1 MRSWVSL
8 ALEIL
13 HEMIK
18 KVSIPLNQLKS
29 VRWLGLL
36 LGIGAL
42 TICFLASL
50 AIGPA
55 DVSWQDVYH
64 SFVQFNENAT
74 AHLIVQTVRLPRSLI
89 AVIVG
94 ASLAVAGA
102 IMQGITRNPLASPG
116 ILGINAG
123 ASLAVV
129 VATFV
134 LGSQSLNVYVWF
146 SFAGAAV
153 SAGLVYFLSSMARG
167 GVNPLNLTLA
177 GAAVAAFVSAL
188 TSGLLIVSQ
197 QTLDEIRFWLAGS
210 LTGRELELIIPVL
223 PYFLVGFIGAIA
235 LGKQITTLSL
245 GEETAQ
251 GLGQKTAWVKITA
264 GICVV
269 LLAGISVA
277 LAGPIGFIGL
287 IVPHM
292 VRFRIGIDY
301 RWILPYGAIVGA
313 ILLLVAD
320 MIARVI
326 IQPQELP
333 VGLIMPLLG
342 APLFIYLVRNRV
354 KSS

>member
-1 MRSWVSL
+1 MTKK
-8 ALEIL
+8 ATIQL
-13 HEMIK
+13 HQFN
-18 KVSIPLNQLKS
+18 SI
-29 VRWLGLL
+29 RWLGLL
-36 LGIGAL
+36 FGIGGL
-42 TICFLASL
+42 VICFLASL
-50 AIGPA
+50 GVGPA
-55 DVSWQDVYH
+55 DVSWQQVYH
-64 SFVQFNENAT
+64 SFVQFDENST
-74 AHLIVQTVRLPRSLI
+74 AHLIVRTVRLPRSLL

-94 ASLAVAGA
+94 AALAVAGA
-102 IMQGITRNPLASPG
+102 IMQGVTFNPLASPG

-123 ASLAVV
+123 ASFAVV
-129 VATFV
+129 LATFV
-134 LGSQSLNVYVWF
+134 LGSQSLNVYLWF
-146 SFAGAAV
+146 AFAGAGI
-153 SAGLVYFLSSMARG
+153 SAGLVYFLSSLARG

-223 PYFLVGFIGAIA
+223 PYFFVGFIGAIA

-251 GLGQKTAWVKITA
+251 GLGQKTAWIKISA

-292 VRFRIGIDY
+292 VRFGIGMDY

-342 APLFIYLVRNRV
+342 APFFIYLVRN
-354 KSS
+354 KIKKQS